1 MPRPISNKIINIG
14 GLVEMTTKDLE
25 PEVQA
30 IVDHAQAGAV
40 IVSFGTFANT
50 ETMSTKMKRTF
61 LDAFGRFPNYEFI
74 WKIEVSDEQEAKMF
88 AKYKNVHPIKWMDQK
103 SLLMHPKVRAFVS
116 HCGLNSVSE
125 AARSGVPILAIPLF
139 GDQLYNAILARMKG
153 IAVQL
158 HVGHI
163 NVQGAEQLIW
173 DGLDRSII
181 SQFNVINEAICREL
195 TNDVELIRR
204 LEAEHFDVALAE
216 FYNICPYAIF
226 HRIGVKT
233 KLGTMAVPFSQLVGR
248 RFGIPTFS
256 SYVIN
261 SLTPMD
267 GGHEMNFWERLCN
280 FYNDLY
286 DWLYLSNL
294 SVNLEQPIVRE
305 AFGQNFP
312 PLKQIARNVSL
323 FFSNSNQFFEMPRPI
338 SNKIINIG
346 GLVEMTTKDLEPE
359 VQAIVDNAQ
368 AGAVIVSFGTFANT
382 ETMSTKMKR
391 TFLDAFGRFPNYEFI
406 WKIEVSDEQEAKMFA
421 KYKNVHPVKWMDQKS
436 LLMHPKVRA
445 FVSHCGLNS
454 VSEAARSGV
463 PILAIPLFGDQL
475 YNAILARM
483 KGIAVQLH
491 VGHLN
496 VQGAEQLIWD
506 GLDRVLNDP
515 SYAQNAKILKRKF
528 DQTPFGPKQM
538 LTRWVEFAAEFT
550 DLNELNLPWEDELG
564 TLAYYSID
572 VILFTAAVLGIFA
585 CVLFKLAQSVAK
597 CLKSVGKRGQKLKE
611 N

>member
-1 MPRPISNKIINIG
+1 MVAFQSSLLYTLFLLCLFCFLASNIWANAQQQNATKKRLKVLVYSPTLG
-14 GLVEMTTKDLE
+14 WSHMQFMGTVADTLVEAGHDVHFLRVLMNKRAEALPKEVFNVTNFHNFVPSFVQKGELDINKVVAFDDAFSGKDF
-25 PEVQA
+25 
-30 IVDHAQAGAV
+30 H
-40 IVSFGTFANT
+40 
-50 ETMSTKMKRTF
+50 TF
-61 LDAFGRFPNYEFI
+61 LFQ
-74 WKIEVSDEQEAKMF
+74 S
-88 AKYKNVHPIKWMDQK
+88 
-103 SLLMHPKVRAFVS
+103 
-116 HCGLNSVSE
+116 
-125 AARSGVPILAIPLF
+125 
-139 GDQLYNAILARMKG
+139 
-153 IAVQL
+153 
-158 HVGHI
+158 
-163 NVQGAEQLIW
+163 
-173 DGLDRSII
+173 SII
-181 SQFNVINEAICREL
+181 SQFNVINEAICRDL

-216 FYNICPYAIF
+216 FYNICPFAIF
-226 HRIGVKT
+226 HRIGVKP

-256 SYVIN
+256 SYVTN
-261 SLTPMD
+261 ALTPMD